1 MSNVPD
7 KECLAVYKM
16 YASTHMHII
25 THTHIIIH
33 LLQSVTSFVSLI
45 MTLHHYT
52 VFAILMAIDVA
63 VYTVTI
69 TYTA

>member
-1 MSNVPD
+1 MSGYVQD
-7 KECLAVYKM
+7 VCMHAHVH
-16 YASTHMHII
+16 THHR
-25 THTHIIIH
+25 HIIIYVYMYY
-33 LLQSVTSFVSLI
+33 SAITSFVSLI

-69 TYTA
+69 T